1 MRRPTQSS
9 GDDRPTWADAAET
22 GRGSRSSPP
31 VPRSQPP
38 VCLLRVGR
46 ARLPPQPRA
55 LAPARASPEK
65 SQSRPRACP
74 LPEQPGSQRARY
86 QPQARPVARQPHGQA
101 RRRTGRQQSRQP
113 TTPRIDPPKPRTSS
127 TWQYQSTSKRSGV
140 RLGER
145 PVTRP
150 GRGCSSPPPPLSPC
164 LTTKDGAFMEP
175 RGCNQW
181 QSTANRLSAEAVK
194 TSQIRCDR
202 LPPV

>member
-1 MRRPTQSS
+1 MRRPARSS
-9 GDDRPTWADAAET
+9 GGDRPTWADAAET
-22 GRGSRSSPP
+22 GRGSRSMPP
-31 VPRSQPP
+31 VPRFQPP

-113 TTPRIDPPKPRTSS
+113 TTPRIDLPKPRTSS
-127 TWQYQSTSKRSGV
+127 TWQHQSTSKRSGV
-140 RLGER
+140 RLRQPSAMTPGSWLDPEAAALR
-145 PVTRP
+145 PRRD
-150 GRGCSSPPPPLSPC
+150 GR
-164 LTTKDGAFMEP
+164 
-175 RGCNQW
+175 RQ
-181 QSTANRLSAEAVK
+181 R
-194 TSQIRCDR
+194 
-202 LPPV
+202 